1 MQTTKQV
8 TFRQFTVESAKEAV
22 KLYFRPVR
30 QVATWLGDEREP
42 VDVRALAQTLHEE
55 QDRQQGLTD
64 ALVRKIRQNED
75 ALEVRLRNLERQLN
89 PPFDS
94 LEDLALRVKRVRA
107 WLAANAG
114 SELEPDA
121 ENAIDTLGMQL
132 ATAQLLAEASHR
144 EFDMEQA
151 MTDLRQKLRQ
161 MELSLGIETPP
172 QPRKTARTRGATGD

>member
-42 VDVRALAQTLHEE
+42 VDVRALAQTLREE

-75 ALEVRLRNLERQLN
+75 ALEVRLRNLERQ
-89 PPFDS
+89 
-94 LEDLALRVKRVRA
+94 
-107 WLAANAG
+107 
-114 SELEPDA
+114 
-121 ENAIDTLGMQL
+121 
-132 ATAQLLAEASHR
+132 
-144 EFDMEQA
+144 
-151 MTDLRQKLRQ
+151 
-161 MELSLGIETPP
+161 
-172 QPRKTARTRGATGD
+172 